1 MKAANLSKKPSYPR
15 LVPAGDSAWTV
26 EFEETI
32 DPFVND
38 QVLAFA
44 RAVERLSVRGL
55 IEVVP
60 TYRSAMVYF
69 DPIRTDARSL
79 GDRLLRLAVIR
90 RGRRS
95 RERPARL
102 IPVLYGGDCGPDLL
116 DLASNAG
123 LSPDQA
129 VALHTSVEY
138 RVYML
143 GFSPG
148 FPYLGTVPAAIAMA
162 RLSNPRPTVP
172 AGSVGIAGSQ
182 TGIYPQATPG
192 GWRLIGRTPLQLY
205 NPSQPD
211 PFLFQAGDR
220 VRFVAIDQLEF
231 DRLTNETKPSR

>member
-1 MKAANLSKKPSYPR
+1 M
-15 LVPAGDSAWTV
+15 PAGDSAWTV

-32 DPFVND
+32 DPLVND

-44 RAVERLSVRGL
+44 QAVKKLSVGGL

-60 TYRSAMVYF
+60 TYRSATVYF
-69 DPIRTDARSL
+69 DPIRSDARSL
-79 GDRLLRLAVIR
+79 GVRLLRLAGIR
-90 RGRRS
+90 RRRMS
-95 RERPARL
+95 SKRPIRI
-102 IPVLYGGDCGPDLL
+102 IPVLYGGDCGPDLG
-116 DLASNAG
+116 DVASHAG
-123 LSPDQA
+123 LPPDQI

-172 AGSVGIAGSQ
+172 AGSVGIAGAQ
-182 TGIYPQATPG
+182 TGIYPQDTPG
-192 GWRLIGRTPLQLY
+192 GWRLIGRTPVQLY

-220 VRFVAIDQLEF
+220 VRFVAIDQSEF
-231 DRLTNETKPSR
+231 DRLTNETQSSR

>member
-1 MKAANLSKKPSYPR
+1 MKAANLSKEPSYPR

-32 DPFVND
+32 DPLVND

-44 RAVERLSVRGL
+44 RAVERLTVRDL

-60 TYRSAMVYF
+60 AYRSVTVYF

-79 GDRLLRLAVIR
+79 GSRLLRLAGTR

-95 RERPARL
+95 RKRPTRV
-102 IPVLYGGDCGPDLL
+102 IPVLYGGDCGPDLM
-116 DLASNAG
+116 DLASHAG
-123 LSPDQA
+123 LPPDQ
-129 VALHTSVEY
+129 VVTLHTSVEY

-148 FPYLGTVPAAIAMA
+148 FPYLGTVPPAIAMA

-172 AGSVGIAGSQ
+172 AGSVGIAGAQ
-182 TGIYPQATPG
+182 TGIYPQETPG

-205 NPSQPD
+205 LPSQPD